1 MKGLIIGLSV
11 LVGIGYGISSAL
23 KAKRSLHFVILT
35 FLFMTITILLTFVPY
50 IGSNFRTFKLISEN
64 KSNYFGPLFFKLKP
78 NAITFDSIGKF
89 YKVLIYHPKFH
100 QKYDTIVVFEK
111 LPPEFSPGNS
121 IIAKVRWD
129 QIQKSFVY
137 ESTISINPLL
147 VLPLVPQ
154 LEEQIR
160 IMNFHV
166 PCAWVAVLAYLLAM
180 FYSIKY
186 LKTKNPE
193 NDFLA
198 SNSAYLGSIFAIL
211 ATVTGMIWAKF
222 TWGTF
227 WNWDPRQTTIFVL
240 LLIYFA
246 YFALRQSIENPELR
260 SRLSAVYAIIA
271 FATVPLLVFI
281 LPRILEGNHPGS
293 ANSGN
298 AGPILSTEK
307 ETLNLLQT
315 FCFASGFLSMTL
327 LFFWILNLLM
337 RFQLLRNFSRGRNV

>member
-1 MKGLIIGLSV
+1 MKGLIIGISV
-11 LVGIGYGISSAL
+11 LLGLGYGIFFAL

-35 FLFMTITILLTFVPY
+35 FIFMTITILLTFVPY

-64 KSNYFGPLFFKLKP
+64 KGNYSGPLFFRLKS
-78 NAITFDSIGKF
+78 DSVIYDTIGKA
-89 YKVLIYHPKFH
+89 YKALIFHPKFP
-100 QKYDTIVVFEK
+100 QKFDTIVVFEK
-111 LPPEFSPGNS
+111 FPLEFSPANS

-129 QIQKSFVY
+129 HVHRYFVY
-137 ESTISINPLL
+137 ESTVSINPLL

-166 PCAWVAVLAYLLAM
+166 PCAWVAVVAYLFAM

-186 LKTKNPE
+186 LKTKNLK
-193 NDFLA
+193 NDYLA
-198 SNSAYLGSIFAIL
+198 SNSANLGTVFAIL

-222 TWGTF
+222 NWGTF

-271 FATVPLLVFI
+271 FVTVPFLVFI

-307 ETLNLLQT
+307 ETLNFLQT
-315 FCFASGFLSMTL
+315 FGFASGFLSMTL
-327 LFFWILNLLM
+327 LFFWILNLLI
-337 RFQLLRNFSRGRNV
+337 RFQLLRNLSRENNV